1 MTETHRFDAL
11 AALLGYPAGDYRSR
25 IQAARESLGGD
36 AESRELL
43 ERFAAAVTPLS
54 QESLQELF
62 IQTFDLSPVCT
73 LEVGWHLYGENY
85 DRGAFLVRMRQQ
97 MREHGVAE
105 SDELPDHLTHV
116 LQVLGR
122 MEGDAQCD
130 FAERFVLPALAK
142 MMAGF
147 KHKENPFE
155 HVMNVIGR
163 SVHALCPNVPL
174 SVPEATLPILEIME

>member
-1 MTETHRFDAL
+1 MTVAERFDAL
-11 AALLGYPAGDYRSR
+11 AALLAYPGADH
-25 IQAARESLGGD
+25 AARVERCCQLLRDDGESLQ
-36 AESRELL
+36 LL
-43 ERFAAAVTPLS
+43 EKFVAAVTPMPV
-54 QESLQELF
+54 EGMQELF
-62 IQTFDLSPVCT
+62 IRTFDLSPVCT

-116 LQVLGR
+116 LRVLGR
-122 MEGDAQCD
+122 MGPGAQCE

-147 KHKENPFE
+147 KNKGNPFE

-174 SVPEATLPILEIME
+174 TVAEPTLPILEIME

>member
-1 MTETHRFDAL
+1 MGTAKKFDAL
-11 AALLGYPAGDYRSR
+11 GALLAYPRDEYRGR
-25 IQAARESLGGD
+25 IETARAAVAGD
-36 AESRELL
+36 AESLDFL
-43 ERFAAAVTPLS
+43 ERFSAAVTLLPL
-54 QESLQELF
+54 ESAQELF

-85 DRGAFLVRMRQQ
+85 DRGAFLVRMRQL
-97 MREHGVAE
+97 MREHELAE

-122 MEGDAQCD
+122 MDTEAQPD

-147 KHKENPFE
+147 KGKGNPFE

-163 SVHALCPNVPL
+163 TVHALCPNVRL
-174 SVPEATLPILEIME
+174 IVPEATLPMLEIRE

>member
-1 MTETHRFDAL
+1 MTTAEKFDTL
-11 AALLGYPAGDYRSR
+11 AALLAYPAGDCLAR
-25 IQAARESLGGD
+25 IEAAHHALSGD
-36 AESRELL
+36 AESL
-43 ERFAAAVTPLS
+43 EFLEKFRAAVTPLTP
-54 QESLQELF
+54 EGLQELF

-85 DRGAFLVRMRQQ
+85 DRGAFLVRMREL

-105 SDELPDHLTHV
+105 SDELPDHLSHV

-122 MEGDAQCD
+122 LEADAQCE

-147 KHKENPFE
+147 RNKENPFE
-155 HVMNVIGR
+155 HVMNAIGR
-163 SVHALCPNVPL
+163 TVHALCPNVPL
-174 SVPEATLPILEIME
+174 AAADPGLPILEIME